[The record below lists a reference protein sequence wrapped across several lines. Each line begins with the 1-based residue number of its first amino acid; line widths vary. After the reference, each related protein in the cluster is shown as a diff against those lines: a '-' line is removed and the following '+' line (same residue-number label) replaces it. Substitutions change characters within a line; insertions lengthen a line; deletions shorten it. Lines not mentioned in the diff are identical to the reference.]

1 MYISEINKLN
11 IDLKVWSL
19 VIELESK
26 MSKNIIND

>member
-11 IDLKVWSL
+11 IDLKMWSL

-26 MSKNIIND
+26 MNKNIIND